1 MLNDVA
7 KASPDAHR
15 WPDLCL
21 SSDGVAGMHL
31 RRRPVVEGRQL
42 RLEWS
47 ARLGLGGVEDWHHRP
62 KVSVRFQQLH
72 VHRVLGAKGRPVD
85 RLVDRLPRPL
95 GCLALHFPF
104 HLFHLTGRG
113 RRLETSVKA

>member
-15 WPDLCL
+15 WPNLCL
-21 SSDGVAGMHL
+21 SSDGVAGVHL

-42 RLEWS
+42 RLEWP

-72 VHRVLGAKGRPVD
+72 VHRVLGAQGRPVD
-85 RLVDRLPRPL
+85 RLVDCLAGPL
-95 GCLALHFPF
+95 GCLALHLAFRLL
-104 HLFHLTGRG
+104 HLASRG
-113 RRLETSVKA
+113 GRLETSVEA